1 MSGAKLKLGDVFDV
15 ARGGSPRPIESFITD
30 DPSGVNWIMIGDA
43 VSGSKYIERT
53 AKKIRPEGTRKS
65 RQVYPGDFLLT
76 NSMSF
81 GRPYILKTEGC
92 IHDGWLVLSPKTDKI
107 HTDFFYYYLGSP
119 KIKNQLASRAAGAVV
134 KNLNS
139 SIVRELE
146 IELPTLIE
154 QKRIATILDKADALR
169 RKRQQA
175 LELADQFL
183 RSVFMEMFGD
193 PVSNPKG
200 WGEAPL
206 STGIAR
212 IESGWSAKG
221 DNRPAG
227 EGQIGVLKIS
237 SVTTGKFIPS
247 ENKVVDELTVPAGKK
262 LLKPR
267 AGDLLFS
274 RANTRDLVAATAIV
288 DRDYDNLFLPD
299 KLWKI
304 QTNEQLLP
312 EFLNYLLW
320 HQRMRDRL
328 RSQATGTSG
337 SMLNI
342 SKKKFEETSAIFPP
356 IEKQR
361 KFVDMYRKA
370 RAISEKYSSSS
381 DLTEEL
387 FASASQKAFSSQL

>member
-1 MSGAKLKLGDVFDV
+1 MIRRVPIGKIAAVNPRLPQDADPAQTVSFLAMASVSDRGEILEQKERILENAKKGYTYFERGDVILAKITPCFENGKAALLD
-15 ARGGSPRPIESFITD
+15 RLDTQIGFGSTEFH
-30 DPSGVNWIMIGDA
+30 V
-43 VSGSKYIERT
+43 
-53 AKKIRPEGTRKS
+53 IRPDPEKLDAKYLFYMVWSDQFRFHG
-65 RQVYPGDFLLT
+65 Q
-76 NSMSF
+76 NSMQ
-81 GRPYILKTEGC
+81 G
-92 IHDGWLVLSPKTDKI
+92 
-107 HTDFFYYYLGSP
+107 
-119 KIKNQLASRAAGAVV
+119 AAGQKRVSASFV
-134 KNLNS
+134 KDF
-139 SIVRELE
+139 E
-146 IELPTLIE
+146 IPQPSLSE
-154 QKRIATILDKADALR
+154 QKRIATILDKVDALR

-175 LELADQFL
+175 IELADQFL
-183 RSVFMEMFGD
+183 RSVFLEMFGD

-200 WGEAPL
+200 WNEAPL

-237 SVTTGKFIPS
+237 SVTSGKFIPT
-247 ENKVVDELTVPAGKK
+247 ENKVVDESTVPAGKK

-288 DRDYDNLFLPD
+288 DKDYDNLFLPD

-356 IEKQR
+356 IEQQR
-361 KFVDMYRKA
+361 KFVDIYRKA

-381 DLTEEL
+381 DFTEEL

>member
-1 MSGAKLKLGDVFDV
+1 MSAGKARLGDVAPARPLKGSSVIGNRVVWQLNLDRVEAQSGRILEKQRVPAETASSSTHFFDSRHV
-15 ARGGSPRPIESFITD
+15 LY
-30 DPSGVNWIMIGDA
+30 
-43 VSGSKYIERT
+43 SK
-53 AKKIRPEGTRKS
+53 
-65 RQVYPGDFLLT
+65 L
-76 NSMSF
+76 
-81 GRPYILKTEGC
+81 RPYLNKVVLPDELGVATTE
-92 IHDGWLVLSPKTDKI
+92 LVPMLPDPNRLDRK
-107 HTDFFYYYLGSP
+107 YLVYYLRS
-119 KIKNQLASRAAGAVV
+119 KFFVDWVSQQVAGAKMPRVSMKV
-134 KNLNS
+134 FWDHEIHLPS
-139 SIVRELE
+139 LE
-146 IELPTLIE
+146 E

-169 RKRQQA
+169 SKRQQA
-175 LELADQFL
+175 IELADQFL
-183 RSVFMEMFGD
+183 RSVFLEMFGD

-200 WGEAPL
+200 WNEAPL
-206 STGIAR
+206 ATGIAR

-237 SVTTGKFIPS
+237 SITSGKFISS
-247 ENKVVDELTVPAGKK
+247 ENKVVDESTVPAGKQ

-288 DRDYDNLFLPD
+288 DKDHDNLFLPD

-356 IEKQR
+356 IEQQR

-370 RAISEKYSSSS
+370 RAISEKYSSAS